1 MSRFALEGITDN
13 LNVAWMAR
21 RKALEWQAELSE
33 KQRQF
38 DADLKYRYSALSAS
52 KQRGERGGGGRS
64 PGGTR
69 KLGDGYNNVDAAMA
83 KKEENAA
90 WSRSMSAQ
98 RDAEQR
104 ASYDRMMSQ
113 SPTVSGPKASS
124 ASGGAG
130 GASGASGGTGG
141 AAGAGTSGPS
151 R

>member
-13 LNVAWMAR
+13 LGVALMAR

-38 DADLKYRYSALSAS
+38 DADLTYKYSALSAS
-52 KQRGERGGGGRS
+52 KQRGGQGGGGS

-69 KLGDGYNNVDAAMA
+69 KMNDGPSIVDRMMQE
-83 KKEENAA
+83 KEENATR
-90 WSRSMSAQ
+90 SRAMSAQ

-113 SPTVSGPKASS
+113 APTVSGPKAPS

-130 GASGASGGTGG
+130 GSSGASGGTGG
-141 AAGAGTSGPS
+141 AAGSGTSNPS
-151 R
+151 K